1 MYPERNKG
9 GEKMTVER
17 YGTLK
22 GLLVQKGIKQEELAN
37 KIGMDRTTFNIK
49 INRYKGRDFTLSE
62 AIAISNAI
70 EEPIDNFFWSK
81 SILKETKER
90 SKNGNINKHC
100 NFDMCLH
107 HFYVLVW
114 EEARHRN

>member
-1 MYPERNKG
+1 
-9 GEKMTVER
+9 MTIER

-37 KIGMDRTTFNIK
+37 RIGMDRTTFNIK

-70 EEPIDNFFWSK
+70 DEPIDNFFWFK
-81 SILKETKER
+81 SILKETEGRWTHEK
-90 SKNGNINKHC
+90 
-100 NFDMCLH
+100 
-107 HFYVLVW
+107 
-114 EEARHRN
+114 

>member
-1 MYPERNKG
+1 MYPKRNKG

-37 KIGMDRTTFNIK
+37 RIGMDRTTFNIK

-62 AIAISNAI
+62 AMAISNAI
-70 EEPIDNFFWSK
+70 DEPIDNFFWSK
-81 SILKETKER
+81 SILKETER
-90 SKNGNINKHC
+90 RWINVNY
-100 NFDMCLH
+100 NFNSVINNCSISMV
-107 HFYVLVW
+107 F
-114 EEARHRN
+114 